1 MAEKPRRASLADSL
15 RRWIPRQSILGRIL
29 FPLIEE
35 RRSLPAVLTWLGI
48 GIVIVFVFIA
58 IASPLLAPW
67 DPYAFVDGPDVPP
80 WTNAPGLANSTYFSF
95 SPTPW
100 MNMTAGQATDGRGA
114 TSRGVKETVVGSSFL
129 PRGVPEA

>member
-67 DPYAFVDGPDVPP
+67 DPYAFVDGPDVPL
-80 WTNAPGLANSTYFSF
+80 WTNAPVLANSKYFSF
-95 SPTPW
+95 CPTPW
-100 MNMTAGQATDGRGA
+100 MHMTAGLALGGRDD
-114 TSRGVKETVVGSSFL
+114 TSGGGCDAIVARCVFAQE
-129 PRGVPEA
+129 

>member
-58 IASPLLAPW
+58 IASPLLPPW
-67 DPYAFVDGPDVPP
+67 APYAFGDSPDVPP
-80 WTNAPGLANSTYFSF
+80 GPNAPALATRTYLSF
-95 SPTPW
+95 PPPPLL
-100 MNMTAGQATDGRGA
+100 NMAG
-114 TSRGVKETVVGSSFL
+114 
-129 PRGVPEA
+129 